1 MKLGFMP
8 ALSVGARVAALALIP
23 VAGFA
28 FMAITY
34 FANEHEVAAAFSS
47 VDHASRLSAAS
58 REFKNALAAMNTS
71 AQEFAAAPSE
81 DLSAA
86 VKESQSHAIG
96 ELDKIVA
103 SANSA
108 ELTDI
113 GLLRQRLARVAE
125 VFGLLEQ
132 ELQRFG
138 FTETEGLRGQAREAG
153 VAIERLVNS
162 GIPEV
167 SRQDAA
173 KLILPLVQMRRYE
186 AEYKL
191 TRLQYLEGLV
201 KDEATNFEQAL
212 APLAYDAAL
221 KTALAGKVAAST
233 AAFEKWVASASRTR
247 LLVLSVRSDSEAMYP
262 VADRI
267 IKAEQQRAAEARER
281 LGASEA
287 QTTFI
292 MITVAVTAVLV
303 GLLLSWVIGLSIT
316 RPLRLLRGAMKR
328 LAAGET
334 SVEIP
339 VFAARHEIGAMAK
352 TVLVFRDNAIE
363 RERLATKEAQSHKSR
378 EERTATIEQTIATF
392 ERSVDAALAEVRG
405 AVKRLDEAAL
415 TLNGAADVVTEEAES
430 AEQRVG
436 AASRNVTAVASAAEE
451 LSASIAEVSAQAAN
465 SDEVSNRAVAQAKRT
480 VGAMANLAGAADR
493 VGEVVGLIRA
503 IAGQT
508 NLLALNATIEAAR
521 AGEAGRGFSVVAS
534 EVKSLAAQTA
544 KATEEIATQ
553 ISAIQA
559 TADGAVS
566 AIDEVNAIIAEM
578 SGIAQSVAGAV
589 NSQNLAV
596 ASIAEEVSR
605 ASAEAR
611 SGAEAMIR
619 VAGRSS
625 DARAT
630 AGDVKLLAERLAGE
644 ARNLD
649 DGIREFLAKVRAA

>member
-28 FMAITY
+28 FMAMTY
-34 FANEHEVAAAFSS
+34 FANENEVAAAFSS
-47 VDHASRLSAAS
+47 LDHASKLSAAS

-81 DLSAA
+81 DLAGA
-86 VKESQSHAIG
+86 VKENQSRAIG

-103 SANSA
+103 SASSA

-113 GLLRQRLARVAE
+113 GLLRQKLARVAE
-125 VFGLLEQ
+125 IFGLLEQ

-138 FTETEGLRGQAREAG
+138 FTDSEGLRGRAREAG
-153 VAIERLVNS
+153 AAIERLVNS
-162 GIPEV
+162 GIPEM
-167 SRQDAA
+167 SRQDAV

-186 AEYKL
+186 AEFKL
-191 TRLQYLEGLV
+191 TRLQYLEGLI
-201 KDEATNFEQAL
+201 KEEAANFEQAL
-212 APLAYDAAL
+212 APLPYDGAFKA
-221 KTALAGKVAAST
+221 ALAGTVT
-233 AAFEKWVASASRTR
+233 GYVETFDKWVASAGKTR

-267 IKAEQQRAAEARER
+267 IKAEQQRAADARER
-281 LGASEA
+281 LEASETR
-287 QTTFI
+287 TTFM
-292 MITVAVTAVLV
+292 MIAVAVAAILV
-303 GLLLSWVIGLSIT
+303 GLVLSWLIGLSIT
-316 RPLRLLRGAMKR
+316 RPLKQLRSAMKR

-363 RERLATKEAQSHKSR
+363 RERLAAKEAQSHKAR
-378 EERTATIEQTIATF
+378 EERSASIEETIATF

-405 AVKRLDEAAL
+405 AVKRLDEAAF
-415 TLNGAADVVTEEAES
+415 TLNGAADVVTEEAQS

-436 AASRNVTAVASAAEE
+436 AASRNVTAVATAAEE
-451 LSASIAEVSAQAAN
+451 LSASIAEVSAQAAS

-480 VGAMANLAGAADR
+480 VDAMADLAGAADR
-493 VGEVVGLIRA
+493 IGKVVGLIRA

-521 AGEAGRGFSVVAS
+521 AGEAGRGFTVVAS
-534 EVKSLAAQTA
+534 EVKSLADQTA

-553 ISAIQA
+553 INAIQA

-566 AIDEVNAIIAEM
+566 AIDEVNAIISEM
-578 SGIAQSVAGAV
+578 SGIARSVAGAV

-596 ASIAEEVSR
+596 ANIAEEVSR

-619 VAGRSS
+619 VAGCST

-630 AGDVKLLAERLAGE
+630 AGDVKVLAERLAGE

-649 DGIREFLAKVRAA
+649 DGIRAFLAQVRAA

>member
-1 MKLGFMP
+1 MKLGFTP

-28 FMAITY
+28 FMAMTY
-34 FANEHEVAAAFSS
+34 FANENEVAAAFSS
-47 VDHASRLSAAS
+47 VDHASKLSAAS

-81 DLSAA
+81 ELSTA
-86 VKESQSHAIG
+86 VKESQSRAIG

-103 SANSA
+103 SANAA

-113 GLLRQRLARVAE
+113 GLLRQRLTRVAE
-125 VFGLLEQ
+125 MFALLEREQ
-132 ELQRFG
+132 QRFG
-138 FTETEGLRGQAREAG
+138 FAETAGLRGQAHEAG
-153 VAIERLVNS
+153 IAIERLVNS

-167 SRQDAA
+167 SRQDAVR
-173 KLILPLVQMRRYE
+173 LVLPLIQMRRYE
-186 AEYKL
+186 ADYKL

-201 KDEATNFEQAL
+201 KEEAANFERAL
-212 APLAYDAAL
+212 AALAYDGAFKA
-221 KTALAGKVAAST
+221 ALAGNVT
-233 AAFEKWVASASRTR
+233 AYVEAFEKWVASASRTR

-267 IKAEQQRAAEARER
+267 IKAEQQRAADARER
-281 LGASEA
+281 LDASETR
-287 QTTFI
+287 TTFM
-292 MITVAVTAVLV
+292 MIAVAVAAILV
-303 GLLLSWVIGLSIT
+303 GLLLSWLIGLSIT
-316 RPLRLLRGAMKR
+316 RPLKQLRGAMKR

-363 RERLATKEAQSHKSR
+363 RERLAAKEAQSHKAR
-378 EERTATIEQTIATF
+378 EERSSSIEQTIAAF
-392 ERSVDAALAEVRG
+392 ERSVDAALAEVRT
-405 AVKRLDEAAL
+405 AVKRLDEAAF
-415 TLNGAADVVTEEAES
+415 TLNGAADVVTEEAQG

-451 LSASIAEVSAQAAN
+451 LSASIAEVSAQAAS

-480 VGAMANLAGAADR
+480 VGAMAELAGAADR
-493 VGEVVGLIRA
+493 IGKVVGLIRA

-521 AGEAGRGFSVVAS
+521 AGEAGRGFTVVAS
-534 EVKSLAAQTA
+534 EVKSLADQTA
-544 KATEEIATQ
+544 KATEEIAAQ
-553 ISAIQA
+553 INAIQA

-578 SGIAQSVAGAV
+578 SGIARSVAGAV

-596 ASIAEEVSR
+596 ANIAAAVMR
-605 ASAEAR
+605 APPP
-611 SGAEAMIR
+611 
-619 VAGRSS
+619 
-625 DARAT
+625 AT
-630 AGDVKLLAERLAGE
+630 
-644 ARNLD
+644 
-649 DGIREFLAKVRAA
+649 